1 MKKEKKST
9 LEKILVVTNI
19 ISIISIFI
27 LYEDTKFNYKF
38 SNCRGFVPP
47 RDYEFCINKTT
58 EYTYTILTI
67 LSKILL
73 YVSAIIAIASII
85 ILIIMIIKKIT
96 KKYNKQKLLNKKL
109 TKLALINIAILTI
122 GTLIILFIP
131 F

>member
-9 LEKILVVTNI
+9 LEKILIGTNI
-19 ISIISIFI
+19 ISILSIFI
-27 LYEDTKFNYKF
+27 LYADTKFNYKYWD
-38 SNCRGFVPP
+38 CRGFAPP
-47 RDYEFCINKTT
+47 RDYAFCNNKTT
-58 EYTYTILTI
+58 EYTYTIITI

-73 YVSAIIAIASII
+73 YVSVIIAIASII
-85 ILIIMIIKKIT
+85 IIITIII
-96 KKYNKQKLLNKKL
+96 KKYNKQKSLNKKL

>member
-9 LEKILVVTNI
+9 LEKILIGTNI
-19 ISIISIFI
+19 ISILGIFI

-38 SNCRGFVPP
+38 NDCRGFVPP

-73 YVSAIIAIASII
+73 YVSGIIAIASII
-85 ILIIMIIKKIT
+85 IIITIII
-96 KKYNKQKLLNKKL
+96 KKYNKQKSLNKKL